1 MALASS
7 DPITVLVAEDEP
19 DARLLLE
26 YQLGLEEDIEVIA
39 TAGNGIEAVE
49 GWRTY
54 DPDVVVMDLLMP
66 SMNGLEAIAEILK
79 EDPEVGIVAVTAV
92 AGEIVR
98 GRTEALGVELVLKS
112 GDPDEMLAAVRKVAR
127 PNRTGDVPDTG
138 TVTGTYRES

>member
-1 MALASS
+1 MAPTRS
-7 DPITVLVAEDEP
+7 DPITVLIAEDEP

-26 YQLGLEEDIEVIA
+26 YQLGLEEDLEVVA

-49 GWRTY
+49 GWRTH

-79 EDPEVGIVAVTAV
+79 CDPEVGIVAVTAV

-98 GRTEALGVELVLKS
+98 SRTEALGVELVLKS

-127 PNRTGDVPDTG
+127 GGSAREVPGVGTETG
-138 TVTGTYRES
+138 TDREN